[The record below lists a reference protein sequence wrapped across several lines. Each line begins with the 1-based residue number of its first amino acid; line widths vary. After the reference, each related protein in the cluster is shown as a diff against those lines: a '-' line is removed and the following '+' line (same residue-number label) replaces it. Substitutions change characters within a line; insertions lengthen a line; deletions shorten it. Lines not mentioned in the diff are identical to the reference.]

1 MLPVELLSAYLDD
14 PAGLSDEDRRR
25 VEARLESDPEARR
38 ALAELR
44 LIVSELGDLPSM
56 SAPRSYH
63 LDAEMA
69 GAPEPVALQQ
79 TAAWYARHSG
89 AVRWAT
95 AAAAVI
101 FVFVLGAD
109 LVLNGVFSSEPDSM
123 DSALPANEAEI
134 SVRQAD
140 DDDSAAPGAGEDAA
154 GGAVAPE
161 ETAEEAEEEMAGD
174 AAEDEDGEQSSTPAM
189 LPEAMVEAD
198 ATATA
203 QVASEQALEAATEA
217 EPEPPAITQGASE
230 SSDDDDSDTTMIAI
244 DPALDASLDDD
255 DGSDRR
261 TWRVAEIS
269 LVVVLGLLIT
279 AMIVLP
285 RLAGSSG
292 RRSG

>member
-25 VEARLESDPEARR
+25 VEARLESDPETRR

-44 LIVSELGDLPSM
+44 LIVSELGDLPAM
-56 SAPRSYH
+56 SAPRTYH
-63 LDAEMA
+63 LDVEMA

-79 TAAWYARHSG
+79 TAAWYARHSD

-134 SVRQAD
+134 SVRQAED
-140 DDDSAAPGAGEDAA
+140 GSAAAGAGEDAV

-161 ETAEEAEEEMAGD
+161 ETAEEAEEGMAGD
-174 AAEDEDGEQSSTPAM
+174 AAEQSSTPAM
-189 LPEAMVEAD
+189 LPEVTLEAD

-203 QVASEQALEAATEA
+203 QVASDQALEAATEA
-217 EPEPPAITQGASE
+217 EAEPPAITQGASE

-244 DPALDASLDDD
+244 DPALDASLDEDD

-261 TWRVAEIS
+261 TWRIAEIS

-279 AMIVLP
+279 AIIVLP
-285 RLAGSSG
+285 RLAGSSA